1 VLVCCER
8 RRPTLS
14 AFFGG
19 ISATEILQATNF
31 VVSIRWTAT
40 SWIFIVRPRSLRS
53 NWMAAGI
60 TIVRVKFAIEHGQ
73 NFLLV
78 RASLCCGFG
87 IIRFARN
94 STASCERSGLCC
106 RSGARRNPHLN
117 PLPLAKGEASFLVWY
132 LRSLI
137 QDGIDKPLRSSLI
150 QRRNRNEQNRNRTTG
165 LPGL

>member
-117 PLPLAKGEASFLVWY
+117 PLPLAKGEASFCPILTTVDSRWN
-132 LRSLI
+132 R
-137 QDGIDKPLRSSLI
+137 QAAGSSLI